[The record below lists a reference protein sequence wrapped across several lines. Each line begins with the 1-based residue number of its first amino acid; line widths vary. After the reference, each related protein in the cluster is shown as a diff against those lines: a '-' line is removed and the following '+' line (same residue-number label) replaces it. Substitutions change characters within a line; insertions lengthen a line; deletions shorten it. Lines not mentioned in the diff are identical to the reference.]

1 LLRTFVEQKHYLF
14 ADRAEDWKDAV
25 WMSCQSLVA
34 DGTVDE
40 TYAGQI
46 VACVEKYGPYIV
58 LMPGVAMPHTQEN
71 ATGVKKTA
79 VAFMKL
85 REPVSFSESN
95 PDKSASVFFTL
106 ASSDHDQHM
115 TNIQKLATLLLNAEL
130 VKAIKEAE
138 APEDLL
144 RLQERFLDP

>member
-1 LLRTFVEQKHYLF
+1 MLKTFVEQKHYLF
-14 ADRAEDWKDAV
+14 ADRAEDWKDAIQ
-25 WMSCQSLVA
+25 MSCKSLVA

-40 TYAGQI
+40 TYASQI

-85 REPVSFSESN
+85 REPVNFSDSD

-115 TNIQKLATLLLNAEL
+115 ANIQKLATLLLNDEL
-130 VKAIKEAE
+130 VKAIKETE
-138 APEDLL
+138 SPEDLL
-144 RLQERFLDP
+144 RLQERFLGI